1 MVYKIDNNKVKI
13 LTKDGEC
20 TLNISLDV
28 NINFTGGIGNF
39 INQNSPQN
47 TIINSANKNSE
58 EKEENPMWEIPDFKP
73 TKASNI
79 NFGK

>member
-20 TLNISLDV
+20 TLHITLDV
-28 NINFTGGIGNF
+28 NINFTGDIGNF

-47 TIINSANKNSE
+47 TIINSASNKNE
-58 EKEENPMWEIPDFKP
+58 EKEEKTMWEIPDFKS
-73 TKASNI
+73 TKANNI

>member
-20 TLNISLDV
+20 TLHITLDV
-28 NINFTGGIGNF
+28 NINFTGGVGNF

-47 TIINSANKNSE
+47 TIINSASNKNE
-58 EKEENPMWEIPDFKP
+58 EKEEKTMWEIPDFKS

>member
-20 TLNISLDV
+20 ILNITLDV

-47 TIINSANKNSE
+47 TIINSDNKNS
-58 EKEENPMWEIPDFKP
+58 EENPMWEIPDFKP
-73 TKASNI
+73 TKSSNI

>member
-20 TLNISLDV
+20 TFHITLDV
-28 NINFTGGIGNF
+28 NLNFTGGIGNF
-39 INQNSPQN
+39 TNQNSPQN
-47 TIINSANKNSE
+47 TIINSASNKVE
-58 EKEENPMWEIPDFKP
+58 EKEEKTMWEIPDFKS
-73 TKASNI
+73 TKTSNI

>member
-1 MVYKIDNNKVKI
+1 MVYKIDNNKVKV

-20 TLNISLDV
+20 TLHITLDV
-28 NINFTGGIGNF
+28 NINFTGNMGNF

-47 TIINSANKNSE
+47 TIINSANANANEE
-58 EKEENPMWEIPDFKP
+58 EKTMWEIPDFKP
-73 TKASNI
+73 TKANNI

>member
-13 LTKDGEC
+13 STKDGEC
-20 TLNISLDV
+20 TFHITLDV
-28 NINFTGGIGNF
+28 NINLTGGNSNF
-39 INQNSPQN
+39 INQNLPQN
-47 TIINSANKNSE
+47 TIINSTSNKTE
-58 EKEENPMWEIPDFKP
+58 EKEEKPMWEIPDFKS

>member
-20 TLNISLDV
+20 TLHITLDV
-28 NINFTGGIGNF
+28 NINFTGAMGNF

-47 TIINSANKNSE
+47 TIINSTNIVEE
-58 EKEENPMWEIPDFKP
+58 EKPMWEIPDFKP

>member
-20 TLNISLDV
+20 TLNITLDV

-58 EKEENPMWEIPDFKP
+58 EKEEKTMWEIPDFKP

>member
-20 TLNISLDV
+20 TLNITLDV

-39 INQNSPQN
+39 VNQNSPQN
-47 TIINSANKNSE
+47 TIINSDNKNSE
-58 EKEENPMWEIPDFKP
+58 EKTMWEIPDFKS